1 MRYLKTLFEY
11 RELMY
16 NLAMREI
23 KARYKQT
30 VLGASWA
37 VLQPLALMVIF
48 TVVFSYFTR
57 LPSDGIPYPLFAYAA
72 LLPWTFF
79 AGSLAR
85 GVGSLVA
92 NQALVRKIY
101 FPREIMPLAAV
112 AAGFVDFAIA
122 AVLFIGM
129 FIYYGVPLTGNALFL
144 VPILVIQVTFV
155 LGIVLLLA
163 PLNVFYRDIGHVL
176 PLLIQVWMFASPI
189 IYPLSMVPERFRG
202 IYALNPMVGI
212 IDGYRKTLIQGLP
225 PDFAALQ
232 SAAVVAAVCFLG
244 GIVLFKRLEFKL
256 ADVI

>member
-1 MRYLKTLFEY
+1 MSYFKTLYGY

-16 NLAMREI
+16 NLVMREI

-37 VLQPLALMVIF
+37 ILQPLALMIVF
-48 TVVFSYFTR
+48 TIVFSHFAR
-57 LPSDGIPYPLFAYAA
+57 IPSDGIPYPLFSYAA

-79 AGSLAR
+79 AGSLSR

-112 AAGFVDFAIA
+112 AAGLVDFLIA
-122 AVLFIGM
+122 SALFVGM
-129 FIYYGVPLTGNALFL
+129 LVYYGVPLTQNALLFI
-144 VPILVIQVTFV
+144 PIFVIQVTFV

-163 PLNVFYRDIGHVL
+163 PLNVFYRDIGHVM

-189 IYPLSMVPERFRG
+189 LYPLSMVPERFRG
-202 IYALNPMVGI
+202 LYALNPMVGI

-232 SAAVVAAVCFLG
+232 SAAAVAAVCFLG

>member
-1 MRYLKTLFEY
+1 MSYFKTLFEY
-11 RELMY
+11 RELLY

-30 VLGASWA
+30 ILGVSWA
-37 VLQPLALMVIF
+37 VLQPLALMVVF
-48 TVVFSYFTR
+48 TLVFSYFVR
-57 LPSDGIPYPLFAYAA
+57 LPSDGIPYPLFVYVA
-72 LLPWTFF
+72 LLSWTFF

-112 AAGFVDFAIA
+112 AAAFVDFLIA
-122 AVLFIGM
+122 AVLFVGM
-129 FIYYGVPLTGNALFL
+129 LLYYGVGMTPNALLFI
-144 VPILVIQVTFV
+144 PILLVQVTFV

-163 PLNVFYRDIGHVL
+163 PLNVFYRDIGHVV
-176 PLLIQVWMFASPI
+176 PLAIQIWMFASPI

-212 IDGYRKTLIQGLP
+212 IDGYRKVLIQGIP
-225 PDFAALQ
+225 PDYNALGAA
-232 SAAVVAAVCFLG
+232 AAVAAVCFAG
-244 GIVLFKRLEFKL
+244 GILFFKRLEFKL

>member
-1 MRYLKTLFEY
+1 MSYLKTLFEY

-16 NLAMREI
+16 NLVMREI

-37 VLQPLALMVIF
+37 VLQPLALMVVF
-48 TVVFSYFTR
+48 TVVFSHFAR
-57 LPSDGIPYPLFAYAA
+57 IPSDGIPYPLFSYAA

-79 AGSLAR
+79 AGSLSR
-85 GVGSLVA
+85 GVGSLVS

-112 AAGFVDFAIA
+112 TAGLVDFLIA
-122 AVLFIGM
+122 SILFIGM
-129 FIYYGVPLTGNALFL
+129 LVYYGVPLTQNALLFI
-144 VPILVIQVTFV
+144 PIFVIQVTFV

-163 PLNVFYRDIGHVL
+163 PLNVFYRDIGHVM

-189 IYPLSMVPERFRG
+189 LYPLSMVPERFRG

-232 SAAVVAAVCFLG
+232 SAAGVAAVCFLV
-244 GIVLFKRLEFKL
+244 GIGLFKRLEFKL